1 MPMHYYGYTN
11 RILLQENSS
20 EDVNYFIPVY
30 LIMKIKS
37 IQDIDIQKLTGT
49 ISCVILVNILIED
62 LPAPLVHM
70 LESNIEMQINR
81 SELLILKE
89 DRENN
94 INMSKNKKMLKFT
107 IRRNLSATIVSDTLW
122 SPF

>member
-1 MPMHYYGYTN
+1 MHYYGYTN

>member
-11 RILLQENSS
+11 RILFQENSS